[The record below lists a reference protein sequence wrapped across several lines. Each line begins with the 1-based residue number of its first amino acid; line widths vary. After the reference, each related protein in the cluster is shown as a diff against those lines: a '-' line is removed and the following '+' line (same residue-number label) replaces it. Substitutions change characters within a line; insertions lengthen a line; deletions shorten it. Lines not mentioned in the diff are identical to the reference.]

1 MAIDMLNIIFSIIPG
16 ASTAIKI
23 GILISALMLFW
34 KPIAIGLFIFI
45 YELLLT
51 FDLYGSLNKLIG
63 AYLTKKNGN
72 SFFSTSNEPM
82 GADAKKILYGLSTPF
97 KAILN
102 INRGIL
108 YGAFFIFL
116 ISSFPLSVEFKLQP
130 TTVGAIFTF
139 FNSIIVLE
147 FPVIMF
153 LLGIVIVD
161 KMSDILIS
169 ISGIAGKI

>member
-16 ASTAIKI
+16 LSTLQKLAIFI
-23 GILISALMLFW
+23 AVAVWFW
-34 KPIAIGLFIFI
+34 KALAVGIFIFI
-45 YELLLT
+45 YELLLR

-116 ISSFPLSVEFKLQP
+116 ISTFPLSLEFQLQP
-130 TTVGAIFTF
+130 TIIGAIFTF

-169 ISGIAGKI
+169 ISGITGKI

>member
-1 MAIDMLNIIFSIIPG
+1 MVIDMLNIIFSIIPG
-16 ASTAIKI
+16 LSTLQELAVFI
-23 GILISALMLFW
+23 GVAVLFW
-34 KPIAIGLFIFI
+34 KALVVGIFIFV
-45 YELLLT
+45 YELLLR
-51 FDLYGSLNKLIG
+51 FDIYGSLNKLVG
-63 AYLTKKNGN
+63 AYLTKKSGN

-108 YGAFFIFL
+108 YGAFFIIL
-116 ISSFPLSVEFKLQP
+116 ISSFPLSLEFQLQP
-130 TTVGAIFTF
+130 TIIGAIFTF

-169 ISGIAGKI
+169 ISGITGKI

>member
-16 ASTAIKI
+16 LSTLQKLAIFI
-23 GILISALMLFW
+23 AVAVWFW
-34 KPIAIGLFIFI
+34 KALAVGIFIFI
-45 YELLLT
+45 YELLLR

-116 ISSFPLSVEFKLQP
+116 ISSFPLSVEFQLQP

-169 ISGIAGKI
+169 ISGITGKI

>member
-23 GILISALMLFW
+23 GILIGAVMLFW
-34 KPIAIGLFIFI
+34 KAIVIGLFIFI
-45 YELLLT
+45 YELLLR

-63 AYLTKKNGN
+63 AYLTKRTGN
-72 SFFSTSNEPM
+72 SFFSTNEPM

-116 ISSFPLSVEFKLQP
+116 ISSFPLSVEFQLQP
-130 TTVGAIFTF
+130 TIIGEIFTF

-169 ISGIAGKI
+169 ISGITGKI

>member
-16 ASTAIKI
+16 LSTLQKLAIFI
-23 GILISALMLFW
+23 AVAVWFW
-34 KPIAIGLFIFI
+34 KALAVGIFIFI
-45 YELLLT
+45 YELLLR
-51 FDLYGSLNKLIG
+51 FDLYGSLNKLVG

-116 ISSFPLSVEFKLQP
+116 ISSFPLSVEFQLQA
-130 TTVGAIFTF
+130 TTIGAIFTF

-169 ISGIAGKI
+169 ISGITGKI

>member
-16 ASTAIKI
+16 LSTLQKLAIFI
-23 GILISALMLFW
+23 AVAVWFW
-34 KPIAIGLFIFI
+34 KALAVGIFIFI
-45 YELLLT
+45 YELLLR

-116 ISSFPLSVEFKLQP
+116 ISSFPLSVEFQLQA
-130 TTVGAIFTF
+130 TTIGAIFTF

-169 ISGIAGKI
+169 ISGITGKI